1 MRGFISEYSVKIQ
14 KGKVLQIDPTYPD
27 MLYWTKCIRTNCFT
41 LVIHEFN
48 HSRIDSPQ
56 AVVNEMNRLGMLVD
70 LSHSS
75 WETAIAV
82 LKNSTAPV
90 IFSHSSAYAICNN
103 NRNVPD
109 DQLLLL
115 VRSPFVLLHRLSP
128 PPQKKPL
135 VLAITFC
142 LLLPVWNVLYFEK
155 NKLLSRKK
163 MAGLSWWT
171 STAVL

>member
-1 MRGFISEYSVKIQ
+1 MLFINDYDAFTWFLKYNMTIIRRYFVLELTLALIIYWVFFEVIYLIEYSVKIQ
-14 KGKVLQIDPTYPD
+14 KGKVLQIDSTYPD
-27 MLYWTKCIRTNCFT
+27 MLNWTKCIRTNCFT

-115 VRSPFVLLHRLSP
+115 VRSPFVLLH
-128 PPQKKPL
+128 
-135 VLAITFC
+135 
-142 LLLPVWNVLYFEK
+142 
-155 NKLLSRKK
+155 
-163 MAGLSWWT
+163 
-171 STAVL
+171 

>member
-1 MRGFISEYSVKIQ
+1 M
-14 KGKVLQIDPTYPD
+14 
-27 MLYWTKCIRTNCFT
+27 
-41 LVIHEFN
+41 
-48 HSRIDSPQ
+48 
-56 AVVNEMNRLGMLVD
+56 NEMNRLGMLVD

-128 PPQKKPL
+128 PPPKNHL
-135 VLAITFC
+135 CFGNTFFLIQVVFVYIYQYEMYYILKRTNFFLERKWRDYHGE
-142 LLLPVWNVLYFEK
+142 LLQQFCSLFK
-155 NKLLSRKK
+155 
-163 MAGLSWWT
+163 
-171 STAVL
+171 